1 MEKRF
6 EFKAQDRE
14 TMDRTSAMTSKIKS
28 LTGYFPPDESIL
40 CLGRLKTLFGEPLY
54 VTKDLENQYA
64 YCILATDKDGK
75 EVYLQVYSGPS
86 GPSIGGNH
94 DADSMAAADE
104 LVEFVAA
111 AEASDYEYEGYY
123 LDGPCSVKD
132 SVRNGVPYREEKEL
146 SDEEFQKAY
155 KELYGE

>member
-1 MEKRF
+1 MERRF
-6 EFKAQDRE
+6 EFKAQNKR
-14 TMDRTSAMTSKIKS
+14 TMNRTVTGTSKIKS

-40 CLGRLKTLFGEPLY
+40 CLGRLKTLFGKPLY
-54 VTKDLENQYA
+54 VTKDLDNQYG

-94 DADSMAAADE
+94 DADSLAAADE

-123 LDGPCSVKD
+123 LDGPCSVKY
-132 SVRNGVPYREEKEL
+132 SVRNGVPTMEENEL
-146 SDEEFQKAY
+146 SDEEYQKAY
-155 KELYGE
+155 KEIYG